1 MNISANK
8 VVSIDYTLKDD
19 SGATLDSSAG
29 RQPLSYMHG
38 SGQIIVGL
46 EKALEGKTIGD
57 SISVSIKPEEAYGK
71 YDETLLF
78 KVEKDKF
85 QNIDELEVGMR
96 IQAQSQDG
104 VNIFIVK
111 AIEADVV
118 TLDAN
123 HPLAGQ
129 NLNFDV
135 SIKDVRDASKEE
147 LETGKLNA
155 KQNG

>member
-1 MNISANK
+1 MNISDNK

-19 SGATLDSSAG
+19 SGTTLDSSIN
-29 RQPLSYMHG
+29 RQPLTYIHG
-38 SGQIIVGL
+38 TGQIIVGL
-46 EKALEGKTIGD
+46 EKALEGKTTGE

-71 YDETLLF
+71 YDESLIF
-78 KVEKDKF
+78 KVAKDKF
-85 QNIDELEVGMR
+85 QNIEELTVGMR

-104 VNIFIVK
+104 MNIFIVK
-111 AIEADVV
+111 DIEPDIV

-135 SIKDVRDASKEE
+135 SIKDIRDATKEE
-147 LETGKLNA
+147 LETGKLN
-155 KQNG
+155 G